1 MPPEPINGAAAG
13 APTIRKH
20 IFTPSGFAAM
30 CVEDTEALANL
41 KADLVALYRPVNS
54 QELFAVERIALAQHS
69 LMRAYRIEAGL
80 VTLGLEA
87 ALDVPGVPPVMKNR
101 EIADSRNHNYWMASG
116 FRQSLSKSSEWQLL
130 LRYQAQC
137 EVLGRRATEEFERL
151 RALRAL
157 RGVLPEQILI
167 EPEPAP
173 APEGVMPPSSEPV
186 IAGPPDLPVPQ
197 PAETPTHA
205 AKRRRK
211 VRCIRP
217 DKGRPFSRRLPGWA
231 RKEAVVRIREA
242 SPPDSS

>member
-20 IFTPSGFAAM
+20 IFTSSGFAAM
-30 CVEDTEALANL
+30 RVEETEALANL

-69 LMRAYRIEAGL
+69 LMRTYRIEAGL
-80 VTLGLEA
+80 VSLGLEA
-87 ALDVPGVPPVMKNR
+87 ALDVPGVP
-101 EIADSRNHNYWMASG
+101 DSSQITASQNHNYWMASG
-116 FRQSLSKSSEWQLL
+116 FRQSLSKSSDWQLL

-151 RALRAL
+151 RALR
-157 RGVLPEQILI
+157 RVLPEQILI